1 MSKIIDSIKDFK
13 DVMRLNFMTDKE
25 EILKVINNLNIY
37 SLSTYVY
44 FIKKELVHNLIIDN
58 FCNNLKLNKDNELDS
73 MFNVVAYSTIINM
86 LNNNNLSEKTFEKII
101 SSNILFEVL
110 RENSSFNHIFIEL
123 LYLIKDNKNLDKVD
137 FDLVVDVFSKENIEL
152 ILKNVNEMQN
162 TAFNIIVDK
171 NQLESIIDF
180 YDNFIDNQKLM
191 NINR

>member
-1 MSKIIDSIKDFK
+1 MSKIINSIKDFK

-37 SLSTYVY
+37 SLATYVY

-58 FCNNLKLNKDNELDS
+58 FCNNLKTNKDNELDS
-73 MFNVVAYSTIINM
+73 IFNIVAYSTIINM

-101 SSNILFEVL
+101 SSDVLFEAL
-110 RENSSFNHIFIEL
+110 RENSSYNHIFIEL

-152 ILKNVNEMQN
+152 IIKNVDEMQD
-162 TAFNIIVDK
+162 TAFNILVDK

-180 YDNFIDNQKLM
+180 YHNFIDNQKLM